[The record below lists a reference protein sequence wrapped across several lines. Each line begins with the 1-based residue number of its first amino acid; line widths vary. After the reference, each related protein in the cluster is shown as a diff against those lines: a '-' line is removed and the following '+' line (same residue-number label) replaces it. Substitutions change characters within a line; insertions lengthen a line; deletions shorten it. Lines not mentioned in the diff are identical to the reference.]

1 MAYYNKYKFTFAT
14 RANKTAYL
22 YLQEDLGSAP
32 TVIEYFGKN
41 LNLQYIPN
49 SDDPFEPIFASQLG
63 VSIDITDDLTNIPN
77 LTTLNDR
84 KYFAKLYLDATL
96 EWCGWVLSDGASIS
110 YSTGRKTM
118 SFNAIDGL
126 GMLDKIPLPIAATT
140 DINAINSLLYFIR
153 LCLNSNGFPI
163 NPNIMTVCSY
173 YAAGMTDR
181 GTNSYS
187 EPFNQAY
194 LPYRTFINTDLTYI
208 SCLTVL
214 SNIVKSFGC
223 RLFQAG
229 GKWWIVSV
237 NQFANTTNWYTEYTD
252 TGTVAASGSNLNTL
266 STIQGYTGNT
276 SNLYFIDN
284 SQTKLLKKGFNRIE
298 DNYEIKMVDNYISNG
313 NFRPFT
319 GLYADNWNINFA
331 GVGSTVTIVNN
342 TSEDFARYNLTRG
355 TGSTTFLAMIEIKS
369 TSRPKIP
376 SAVLLEVSWIFQG
389 QDLGSNPRGIVYLS
403 ITNGSLTYW
412 WDGTTWSTSNIYYTV
427 PAYSG
432 SAGGDGINSF
442 SIKTLVTPIAGELSF
457 QYNVQSGPGI
467 PVTGTF
473 VSLSNMKIAI
483 TSSVKS
489 IQYYSYIT
497 SNLDYVK
504 TIDIPY
510 GAQTANDTYPSEI
523 GMIVLSNNVYAGGWY
538 EYGVATT
545 YGSLLLLLMQ
555 KYMNVY
561 GKNIINLDCDLAS
574 FSTANGI
581 LNASKL
587 FKATDTDPSSIN
599 IASNS
604 YMLGNSTTN
613 YAEDRTNATLL
624 QISNT
629 TITATIGYE
638 TSFNELI

>member
-1 MAYYNKYKFTFAT
+1 MPYYNKYKFTFAT

-22 YLQEDLGSAP
+22 YLQEDLVSAP
-32 TVIEYFGKN
+32 TVIEYPGKN

-63 VSIDITDDLTNIPN
+63 VTIDVTDNIANIPD

-84 KYFAKLYLDATL
+84 KYYAILYLDANI
-96 EWCGWVLSDGASIS
+96 EWSGWVLSDGASIS

-126 GMLDKIPLPIAATT
+126 GMLDKIPLPIATST
-140 DINAINSLLYFIR
+140 DINSINTLLYFIR
-153 LCLNSNGFPI
+153 LCLNSNAFPT
-163 NPNIMTVCSY
+163 NLNIMTVCSY
-173 YAAGMTDR
+173 YATGMEDR
-181 GTNSYS
+181 TTNSNR
-187 EPFNQAY
+187 EPFNQTY
-194 LPYRTFINTDLTYI
+194 LPYRTFLETQVTYI

-229 GKWWIVSV
+229 GKWWIVAV
-237 NQFANTTNWYTEYTD
+237 NQFANQNNWYTEYTSA
-252 TGTVAASGSNLNTL
+252 GTVAASGSNLNTL
-266 STIQGYTGNT
+266 STIQSYTGNT
-276 SNLYFIDN
+276 SGLYFIDN
-284 SQTKLLKKGFNRIE
+284 SQTKLLKKGFNKIE
-298 DNYEIKMVDNYISNG
+298 DNYQIKMADNYISNG

-376 SAVLLEVSWIFQG
+376 SAVQLEVSWIFQG

-403 ITNGSLTYW
+403 ITNASLTYW
-412 WDGTTWSTSNIYYTV
+412 WDGTAWSTSNIYYTV

-432 SAGGDGINSF
+432 AAGGDGINSF
-442 SIKTLVTPIAGELSF
+442 SIKTAVTPIAGELSF

-473 VSLSNMKIAI
+473 VILSNMKIAI

-489 IQYYSYIT
+489 IYYSSYINNT
-497 SNLDYVK
+497 FDYVK

-510 GAQTANDTYPSEI
+510 GALPASATNPIEI
-523 GMIVLSNNVYAGGWY
+523 GMLMLSNNNYAGGWY
-538 EYGVATT
+538 EYGGATT
-545 YGSLLLLLMQ
+545 YGSLLKLLMQ
-555 KYMNVY
+555 KYTNVY
-561 GKNIINLDCDLAS
+561 GKNIINLDCDLSS

-613 YAEDRTNATLL
+613 YAENRTNATLL

-629 TITATIGYE
+629 TISATIGDE
-638 TSFNELI
+638 TSFNDLI